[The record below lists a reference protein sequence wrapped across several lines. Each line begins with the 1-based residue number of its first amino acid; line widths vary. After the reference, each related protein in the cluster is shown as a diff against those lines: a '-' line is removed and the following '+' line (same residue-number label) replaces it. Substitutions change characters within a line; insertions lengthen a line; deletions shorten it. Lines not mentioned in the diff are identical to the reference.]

1 MIDHLKQIIG
11 AIVDAWVSF
20 PAALA
25 RRIRQQI
32 LQANNPVAAVII
44 GFFLALSDTS
54 GTMIRV
60 VSNLAKKAFE
70 EFLIPPS
77 LNNRVIKANE
87 AIGFMVDFVFQ
98 STILLA
104 LDPLSELAVANQ
116 IKNALS
122 RSKFWALLRDLK
134 FVSALKKHL
143 IGVLVALVV
152 IVAKLTLL
160 AAGIILL
167 RAIAD
172 LAAAAAA
179 GKTDRLKLL
188 QQNNPIVNDL
198 KLGRRRL
205 GLK

>member
-1 MIDHLKQIIG
+1 VIDHLKQIIG